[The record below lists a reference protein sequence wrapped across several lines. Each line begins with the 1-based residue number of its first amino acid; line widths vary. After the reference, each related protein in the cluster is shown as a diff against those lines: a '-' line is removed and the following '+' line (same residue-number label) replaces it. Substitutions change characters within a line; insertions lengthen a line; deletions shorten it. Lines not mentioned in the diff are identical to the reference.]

1 MRGEEQHGEAELGAA
16 SAGFGAVCIDGRP
29 RQWRAAA
36 RAPFRFRVRV
46 WGEREQVRERE
57 RGRGARVLLIHRGE
71 HCSSDEGVAGT
82 RGRELGSLQRGH
94 CGDREEED
102 AVF

>member
-1 MRGEEQHGEAELGAA
+1 MAIWWRRRLGHGQG
-16 SAGFGAVCIDGRP
+16 P
-29 RQWRAAA
+29 
-36 RAPFRFRVRV
+36 RVRV
-46 WGEREQVRERE
+46 SVSEGKKEREERE
-57 RGRGARVLLIHRGE
+57 TGSRRPPYAPGQ
-71 HCSSDEGVAGT
+71 HCSSDEGAAGM

>member
-1 MRGEEQHGEAELGAA
+1 MAMRWRGRLGHGHG
-16 SAGFGAVCIDGRP
+16 P
-29 RQWRAAA
+29 
-36 RAPFRFRVRV
+36 RVRV
-46 WGEREQVRERE
+46 SVSEGEKEREERE
-57 RGRGARVLLIHRGE
+57 TRSRRPPYAPGQHY
-71 HCSSDEGVAGT
+71 SSDEGAAGT